1 MEKYYFNFIEQEILT
16 TLAST
21 FSESMVLD
29 GEVVSESFQDL
40 MKQIHRKSMTTAS
53 DARLALFDIL
63 PLTEF
68 LEGTS
73 KLGCRQRHDKLK
85 EIEYNLKED
94 SHIFVLE
101 KKEVDLDTD
110 EGQATYT
117 ELNKKAVEQGY
128 EGIMIKDIDAPYQSK
143 RSHHMLKAKPF
154 IEVSLT
160 VKAVEE
166 GTGRNVGKLGALI
179 VEGNDDGKFIKTN
192 VGSGLTDENRET
204 FWKDQDNLIGQI
216 VEIRADATTKMQDQ
230 MITAILDSEI

>member
-1 MEKYYFNFIEQEILT
+1 MLAHDSANHENKMKGKKFLDVKLDGVRVISIYNADNDTVTMYSRNGKILSNFQHIEQEILT

-110 EGQATYT
+110 EGQATYK

-179 VEGNDDGKFIKTN
+179 V
-192 VGSGLTDENRET
+192 
-204 FWKDQDNLIGQI
+204 
-216 VEIRADATTKMQDQ
+216 
-230 MITAILDSEI
+230 